1 MVDVVESAG
10 AGTDTPDD
18 AKLRRAVPSWVITV
32 GSLVVLLG
40 AWEIFGR
47 DVNPVFG
54 SYPSAIAEAA
64 WQLAR
69 TGKLWTAL
77 LDSLRPFFLGYGL
90 GVVICVPGGLIT
102 GRFCTVEAAIGI
114 YITAGYA
121 MPLVALVPL
130 LVLWLALGF
139 AVKVAVVFLMSV
151 FPICINTWLGVTA
164 VPKTLIEVGKSFVA
178 PNAVIL
184 RRIIL
189 PATLPYIMAGMRL
202 AVGRAVGAM
211 VIAELFPSLSA
222 LGAIIITSANNFD
235 TATMFV
241 PILVLMIMAIGLNY
255 LIGAVERRVAPW
267 QAEIA
272 GRGEESTASLL
283 PGEEIGELDEI
294 LVLEV
299 VHHFRHL
306 GVVAPARIVLV
317 AAQGLEQIVL
327 ALAGQPGDVFLP
339 GIIGLVT
346 EIAAMLLAQR
356 ARLVHARGVG
366 IVGDRLRRRQLRD
379 DVGRLLQLG
388 VGEPL
393 RHLVHGLG
401 DAQPVAEHEQLHR
414 DIEGRLRAE
423 RRRLG
428 QLRGASLAVAGK
440 TRRQPCVERLSADRV
455 RSQTGQDR

>member
-1 MVDVVESAG
+1 MVDVVDRAG
-10 AGTDTPDD
+10 AQAQSDEARP
-18 AKLRRAVPSWVITV
+18 RRPVPSWVITV

-90 GVVICVPGGLIT
+90 AIVVGVPIGLII
-102 GRFCTVEAAIGI
+102 GRFRTVEAAIGI

-130 LVLWLALGF
+130 LVLWLGLGF

-178 PNAVIL
+178 PNSVIL

-189 PATLPYIMAGMRL
+189 PATLPYIMAGIRL
-202 AVGRAVGAM
+202 AVGRAVVAM
-211 VIAELFPSLSA
+211 VIAEFFTSISG

-272 GRGEESTASLL
+272 GR
-283 PGEEIGELDEI
+283 DE
-294 LVLEV
+294 
-299 VHHFRHL
+299 
-306 GVVAPARIVLV
+306 
-317 AAQGLEQIVL
+317 
-327 ALAGQPGDVFLP
+327 
-339 GIIGLVT
+339 
-346 EIAAMLLAQR
+346 
-356 ARLVHARGVG
+356 
-366 IVGDRLRRRQLRD
+366 
-379 DVGRLLQLG
+379 
-388 VGEPL
+388 
-393 RHLVHGLG
+393 
-401 DAQPVAEHEQLHR
+401 
-414 DIEGRLRAE
+414 
-423 RRRLG
+423 
-428 QLRGASLAVAGK
+428 
-440 TRRQPCVERLSADRV
+440 
-455 RSQTGQDR
+455 